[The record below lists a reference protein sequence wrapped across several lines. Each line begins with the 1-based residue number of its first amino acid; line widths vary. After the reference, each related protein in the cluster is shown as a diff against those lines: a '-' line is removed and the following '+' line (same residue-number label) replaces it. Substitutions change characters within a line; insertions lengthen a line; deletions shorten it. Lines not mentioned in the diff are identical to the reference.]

1 MLLPLLLLFMV
12 LLAMTYDA
20 TAADH
25 FMVLKPPADL
35 VVVRPR
41 HVLALPIVRI
51 RATAGRRRSGAHH
64 GILQIDV
71 GR

>member
-1 MLLPLLLLFMV
+1 MMLLLLFMV
-12 LLAMTYDA
+12 LLTMTYDA

-25 FMVLKPPADL
+25 FMVMKLPAGL

-41 HVLALPIVRI
+41 HVLALPTLRVG
-51 RATAGRRRSGAHH
+51 AAAGRRRSGPHH